1 MVCISARRSLCLGVL
16 AAATLAGVGSAWA
29 EGSSAYP
36 NPARQIR
43 IIVPFTAGGSS
54 DVQARMLA
62 DRLGRLWNQPVVVEN
77 KPGAG
82 GHLGG
87 KYVSDQPADGYTLM
101 VGSIGLHAAYAVYKK
116 LPYDPAKE
124 LRVVT
129 VLAEMPHVVV
139 ATPNLPVRNLQELTA
154 LAKQEPGSINFG
166 SAGVGS
172 SVHMMGELYKLQ
184 SGAPI
189 VHVPYRGSSAALNDL
204 LGWPDPADVREPSDG
219 AGACQG
225 RQAQGAGGDRQ

>member
-16 AAATLAGVGSAWA
+16 AAATLASVGSAWA

-62 DRLGRLWNQPVVVEN
+62 DRLGRMWNQAVVVEN

-87 KYVSDQPADGYTLM
+87 NMCPISRRT
-101 VGSIGLHAAYAVYKK
+101 
-116 LPYDPAKE
+116 
-124 LRVVT
+124 
-129 VLAEMPHVVV
+129 
-139 ATPNLPVRNLQELTA
+139 ATR
-154 LAKQEPGSINFG
+154 
-166 SAGVGS
+166 
-172 SVHMMGELYKLQ
+172 
-184 SGAPI
+184 
-189 VHVPYRGSSAALNDL
+189 
-204 LGWPDPADVREPSDG
+204 
-219 AGACQG
+219 
-225 RQAQGAGGDRQ
+225 